1 MTQPAGVATGT
12 VRRLAVGAAA
22 ALAVVT
28 MATSPAAA
36 EVVDAPQT
44 FLGEETLPTG
54 LTFED
59 TEVGGLSGISYDA
72 ARDVYYAI
80 SDDRSTIDPAR
91 FYTLSIDLSDGSLDD
106 GDVTILE
113 VTTLLDRSGQPFA
126 PGSLDP
132 EGLALTPED
141 TVVITSEGD
150 AVQLI
155 DPFVREFTLDGRQ
168 ISNLAVPNYYDPA
181 ADATSGIR
189 NNLALESAGITR
201 DGNFLFTATENAL
214 IQDGPAATLTTTSPA
229 RLLRYNQI
237 GMPDQ
242 EFVYVVEP
250 VQDPPIPSDA
260 FAVNGLV
267 DLLPLS
273 PTRMLALERGFSTGV
288 GNDVR
293 LYLVDTAGATNV
305 RGLRALPPD
314 LSGVQV
320 VQKTLLFNLD
330 RLGLT
335 LDNLEGLTFG
345 PVLPDGQQSLVIVS
359 DNNFSPTQFTQFLA
373 FSV

>member
-1 MTQPAGVATGT
+1 MTQPVGVVMGSA
-12 VRRLAVGAAA
+12 RRLAVGVAAV
-22 ALAVVT
+22 LAVVT

-44 FLGEETLPTG
+44 FLGQETLPTG
-54 LTFED
+54 FLFED

-91 FYTLSIDLSDGSLDD
+91 FYTLSIDLSDGALDD
-106 GDVTILE
+106 GDVTILD

-126 PGSLDP
+126 AGSLDP
-132 EGLALTPED
+132 EGLALTPDD

-214 IQDGPAATLTTTSPA
+214 FQDGPAATLTTTSPA

-242 EFVYVVEP
+242 EFVYVVEA

-260 FAVNGLV
+260 FATNGLV

-305 RGLRALPPD
+305 RGLRALPAD
-314 LSGVQV
+314 LAGVQV

-330 RLGLT
+330 RLGIT

-345 PVLPDGQQSLVIVS
+345 PVLPEGRQSLVIVS

-373 FSV
+373 FSF

>member
-1 MTQPAGVATGT
+1 
-12 VRRLAVGAAA
+12 
-22 ALAVVT
+22 
-28 MATSPAAA
+28 
-36 EVVDAPQT
+36 
-44 FLGEETLPTG
+44 
-54 LTFED
+54 
-59 TEVGGLSGISYDA
+59 
-72 ARDVYYAI
+72 
-80 SDDRSTIDPAR
+80 
-91 FYTLSIDLSDGSLDD
+91 
-106 GDVTILE
+106 
-113 VTTLLDRSGQPFA
+113 
-126 PGSLDP
+126 
-132 EGLALTPED
+132 
-141 TVVITSEGD
+141 
-150 AVQLI
+150 
-155 DPFVREFTLDGRQ
+155 
-168 ISNLAVPNYYDPA
+168 
-181 ADATSGIR
+181 
-189 NNLALESAGITR
+189 
-201 DGNFLFTATENAL
+201 
-214 IQDGPAATLTTTSPA
+214 
-229 RLLRYNQI
+229 
-237 GMPDQ
+237 DQ
-242 EFVYVVEP
+242 EFVYVVAA

-330 RLGLT
+330 RLGIT

>member
-1 MTQPAGVATGT
+1 MTQPAGVAMGT

-28 MATSPAAA
+28 MTTSTAAA
-36 EVVDAPQT
+36 GVVDAPQR

-54 LTFED
+54 FTFED

-106 GDVTILE
+106 GDVTVLD

-132 EGLALTPED
+132 EGLALTPDD

-150 AVQLI
+150 AIQLI

-237 GMPDQ
+237 GMLDQ
-242 EFVYVVEP
+242 EFVYVVAA

-260 FAVNGLV
+260 FATNGLV

-305 RGLRALPPD
+305 RGLRALPAD

-330 RLGLT
+330 RLGIT

-345 PVLPDGQQSLVIVS
+345 PVLPDGRQSLVIVS